1 MATPA
6 IMAKKAAKQTT
17 EILAAVQSLAT
28 EVAELKAAKP
38 DTIELTAEI
47 DETADRTGEI
57 LAAISNAFG
66 EIREQVDRNLSACA
80 MIAAEVT
87 GLKKQVAELAIIVDD
102 GLSKPVQMPTRNK
115 PKK

>member
-1 MATPA
+1 MATPE

-28 EVAELKAAKP
+28 EVAELKAA
-38 DTIELTAEI
+38 I
-47 DETADRTGEI
+47 G
-57 LAAISNAFG
+57 NAFG
-66 EIREQVDRNLSACA
+66 ETREQVDRNLSACA
-80 MIAAEVT
+80 MIAAEVVE
-87 GLKKQVAELAIIVDD
+87 LKKQVAELAIIVDD